1 LRNQRGVWS
10 PHETNRRFRNERNN
24 LVDIAAY
31 IEQEAIMGL
40 YRAFPALAGGNRY
53 YVPTAC
59 GTREKAIA
67 EAEKWIAH
75 NGLDGEV
82 WTIEIRREAAN
93 G

>member
-1 LRNQRGVWS
+1 
-10 PHETNRRFRNERNN
+10 
-24 LVDIAAY
+24 
-31 IEQEAIMGL
+31 MGL

-75 NGLDGEV
+75 NRLDGEV
-82 WTIEIRREAAN
+82 WTIEIREAAN